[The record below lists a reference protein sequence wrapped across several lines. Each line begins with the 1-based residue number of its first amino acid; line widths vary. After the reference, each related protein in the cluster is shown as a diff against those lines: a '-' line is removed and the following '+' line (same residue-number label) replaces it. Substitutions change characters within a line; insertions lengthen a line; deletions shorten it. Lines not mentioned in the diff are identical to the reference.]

1 MLKEI
6 LEIFK
11 EKKLVSSYELSAI
24 LKTDESAVKGMLS
37 LLANKGYIQR
47 LNLRCNSCSLDC
59 KTCSY
64 ASQKDYYEY
73 IKKD

>member
-6 LEIFK
+6 LKIFR
-11 EKKLVSSYELSAI
+11 ERKLASSYEISAL
-24 LKTDESAVKGMLS
+24 LKIDESAVKGMLS
-37 LLANKGYIQR
+37 YLAQKGYIQR

-73 IKKD
+73 IKK